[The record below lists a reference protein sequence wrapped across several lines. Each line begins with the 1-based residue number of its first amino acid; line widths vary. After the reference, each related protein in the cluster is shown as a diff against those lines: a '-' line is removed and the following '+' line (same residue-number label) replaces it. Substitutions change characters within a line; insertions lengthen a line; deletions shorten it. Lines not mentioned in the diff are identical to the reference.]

1 MIQYHGKRR
10 HPLNINKYDVD
21 VLVAGGGVAGVS
33 AAASAARSGLKTL
46 LLESQISL
54 GGLATNGLVTGVA
67 GMIEGNCKEWLDR
80 LDAEGYLL
88 KRPHLPT
95 IDPEKG
101 KFALENM
108 LLETGAKLL
117 YGTYVIDA
125 AVKNNNIKEV
135 ICHTKS
141 GRMAVSAGIFIDT
154 TGDADVA
161 AYAGVPYNIG
171 SPEFKGLNMS
181 TTMSFRLANVNLL
194 TYGEATKKWM
204 AKESAGNKIRTK
216 MSLIAELEEQAVKN
230 SDLPSFI
237 FPTALIY
244 PVPQTPQDDADICI
258 MTTHSF
264 NTHNTDVEDLTRQI
278 IEQHRQIV
286 LMEKFFKKYVPGFEK
301 CRVSGVANMHGIRD
315 SRRIIGEYILK
326 DEDVVCAK
334 KFEDGIAKFPEFFD
348 THHPT
353 SAKLGFIRHVHLK
366 ESKAPAVCRPAQCDS
381 EMHPFGIPGGYEARV
396 NPLEYCEIPY
406 RSLVPLKINN
416 LLVAGRCVSAEFNAI
431 AAVRVIAPSMS
442 TGQAAAIA
450 AGLCLKGKTIP
461 RELDGKLVRK
471 TMIEQG
477 VPLDEEPSG
486 HWAAVKKELKNGDF
500 VVLPGDFVG
509 VRTVDGIKTHM

>member
-1 MIQYHGKRR
+1 MM
-10 HPLNINKYDVD
+10 NIKKFDVD

-33 AAASAARSGLKTL
+33 AAISAARSGLKTL

-80 LDAEGYLL
+80 LDAEGYLF

-95 IDPEKG
+95 IDPDKG
-101 KFALENM
+101 KFALESM
-108 LLETGAKLL
+108 LLEAGAKLL

-125 AVKNNNIKEV
+125 VVNSNNIKEV

-141 GRMAVSAGIFIDT
+141 GRMAVSARIFIDT

-161 AYAGVPYNIG
+161 SYAGAPYNVG

-181 TTMSFRLANVNLL
+181 TTMSFRLANVNLSK
-194 TYGEATKKWM
+194 YGEAIKAWM
-204 AKESAGNKIRTK
+204 AKETAGNKVRTK
-216 MSLIAELEEQAVKN
+216 MSLIAELEENAVKN
-230 SDLPSFI
+230 GDLPSFI
-237 FPTALIY
+237 FPTALMY
-244 PVPQTPQDDADICI
+244 PVPQTPQDDADVCV
-258 MTTHSF
+258 MMTHSF

-278 IEQHRQIV
+278 IEQHQQIAWI
-286 LMEKFFKKYVPGFEK
+286 EKFFNKYVPGFEK
-301 CRVSGVANMHGIRD
+301 CRISGVANMHGIRD
-315 SRRIIGEYILK
+315 SRRIVGEYILK

-353 SAKLGFIRHVHLK
+353 SPNLGFIRHVHLDK
-366 ESKAPAVCRPAQCDS
+366 PKAPAVCRPAECSS
-381 EMHPFGIPGGYEARV
+381 EMHPFGRPAGGYEARV

-450 AGLCLKGKTIP
+450 AVLCIKNKITP

-486 HWAAVKKELKNGDF
+486 HWTAVKKKLKGEF

-509 VRTVDGIKTHM
+509 VKTADGIKTHM